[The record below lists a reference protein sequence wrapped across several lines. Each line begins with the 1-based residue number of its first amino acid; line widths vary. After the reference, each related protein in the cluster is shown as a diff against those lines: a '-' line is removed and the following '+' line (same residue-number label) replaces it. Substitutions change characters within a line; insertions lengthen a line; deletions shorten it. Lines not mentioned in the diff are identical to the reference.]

1 MTCEQ
6 LVGRGAQ
13 RQAVYCRWFGIT
25 CCTPEGM
32 AAGNCSAI
40 NSVYSIQ
47 MPINNL
53 NASVG
58 NIEMVQPMQ
67 QVHDCGMRILNLEA
81 NNLVGQFHP
90 AWGALKDL
98 LVFNYGESLH
108 IASMLHKLI
117 RPACSK
123 HQ

>member
-1 MTCEQ
+1 
-6 LVGRGAQ
+6 
-13 RQAVYCRWFGIT
+13 
-25 CCTPEGM
+25 M